1 MLLVRFM
8 LFMMSRSEQKPAVEV
23 ILAAPDTAALPDA
36 EPQQNQQP
44 EEMPTDGK
52 TVTREEMVRL
62 FGGALRVR

>member
-1 MLLVRFM
+1 M
-8 LFMMSRSEQKPAVEV
+8 LFMMSRSEQKPTAQAVS
-23 ILAAPDTAALPDA
+23 AAPAAAALSDA
-36 EPQQNQQP
+36 EPQQGQQP